1 MQNQLSHTQDIQT
14 PLVSFIITTYNF
26 PAIYLKECLESI
38 TQLSLN
44 PKEREIILV
53 DDGSDVCPL
62 NELQE
67 YLPDIIYLRQPNQGA
82 SVARNYGMQLA
93 KGKFIQFVDGDD
105 YLIFGAYE
113 HCLDIARYHQPDIVT
128 FELSQN
134 KQDEPTYEL
143 PKPVSGTEFMNNY
156 NLHGSACSYI
166 FRRAILGSLQFTPEL
181 VYGEDEE
188 FTPQLFL
195 RAERIFKTQSEA
207 YYYRD
212 NKNSITHQTDKEK
225 IALHMDNNLEVILH
239 LQGLLDTIPV
249 ADRQALNRRIAQLTM
264 DYLYNNIRLKHSL
277 KSLNQTINTL
287 REHGLYPLPEKDYT
301 KKYIMFRKLISTYL
315 GRLILLF
322 IIK

>member
-1 MQNQLSHTQDIQT
+1 
-14 PLVSFIITTYNF
+14 
-26 PAIYLKECLESI
+26 
-38 TQLSLN
+38 
-44 PKEREIILV
+44 
-53 DDGSDVCPL
+53 
-62 NELQE
+62 
-67 YLPDIIYLRQPNQGA
+67 
-82 SVARNYGMQLA
+82 
-93 KGKFIQFVDGDD
+93 
-105 YLIFGAYE
+105 
-113 HCLDIARYHQPDIVT
+113 
-128 FELSQN
+128 
-134 KQDEPTYEL
+134 
-143 PKPVSGTEFMNNY
+143 MNNN

-166 FRRAILGSLQFTPEL
+166 FRRAILGSLKFTPGL

-212 NKNSITHQTDKEK
+212 NKNSITHQADKEK

-277 KSLNQTINTL
+277 KSLNHTIKTL
-287 REHGLYPLPEKDYT
+287 REHGLYPLPNKDYT

-315 GRLILLF
+315 GRLILLYMT
-322 IIK
+322 K